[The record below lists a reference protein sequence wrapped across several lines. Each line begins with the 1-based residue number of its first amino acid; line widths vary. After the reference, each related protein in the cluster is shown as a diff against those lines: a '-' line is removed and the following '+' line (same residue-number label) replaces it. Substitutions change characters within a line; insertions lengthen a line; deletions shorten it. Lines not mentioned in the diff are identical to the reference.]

1 MNYEFT
7 FQIPLT
13 LTPEQMER
21 IKSAY
26 DFIEENGRCGIYDS
40 MEEFIESLINFRLL
54 RHINENLEYETD
66 LKLFQ
71 YPYNR
76 QT

>member
-26 DFIEENGRCGIYDS
+26 DFIEENGTIGLYDNI
-40 MEEFIESLINFRLL
+40 EEFIQNLIEFRLL
-54 RHINENLEYETD
+54 RHINENMDYETD
-66 LKLFQ
+66 LKL
-71 YPYNR
+71 YMSHGR

>member
-13 LTPEQMER
+13 LTSEQMER

-26 DFIEENGRCGIYDS
+26 DFIEENETIGLYDNI
-40 MEEFIESLINFRLL
+40 EEFIQNLIEFRLL
-54 RHINENLEYETD
+54 RHINENMDYETD
-66 LKLFQ
+66 LKL
-71 YPYNR
+71 YMSHGR